1 MNIRFREE
9 TFRGD
14 YSYRNSDEGVKRFPF
29 PFGLDEYMYSV
40 NIERHNGGPAGSI
53 YEFAFDVDEHYVA
66 ECRDRAITLER
77 DPGRCISLPH
87 MIDAEWDVLE
97 LIMTSLARDYP
108 EHFRLRQDGKHWHWT
123 NLPLGIEQGFV
134 FGDVATLP
142 CPPFEYITRQTQG
155 DFVIMDQ
162 RDGDLWADSGMITS
176 QADWSLSFDVGMSF
190 KEWHGPVPRAHEIG
204 VFDRALKYLLML
216 QLGQPVRRLNWTMT
230 VNPRLDTAPETYP
243 EWGPDR
249 ASVTPQNVPEKVH
262 LRVELQALFR
272 LPRSNGVLFSI
283 RAYLASVGDLA
294 RYPRW
299 GKRLHRVLRDLPQDL
314 AEYKGLV
321 RYKPM
326 VVEWL
331 SQHDDGAPVEPG
343 THPE

>member
-1 MNIRFREE
+1 MGIAFHEE
-9 TFRGD
+9 TFRD
-14 YSYRNSDEGVKRFPF
+14 TYTYYNSDEGIRRFPF
-29 PFGLDEYMYSV
+29 PFGQDEYMYSV
-40 NIERHNGGPAGSI
+40 NIEPHSGGKSGSV
-53 YEFAFDVDEHYVA
+53 YEHAFDIDEHYIA

-77 DPGRCISLPH
+77 DPGRCESLPH

-108 EHFRLRQDGKHWHWT
+108 EHFQLRQDGKHWFWT
-123 NLPLGIEQGFV
+123 NRPLGIEQSFV
-134 FGDVATLP
+134 FGDASTLP
-142 CPPFEYITRQTQG
+142 CGPFEYVTRQTQG
-155 DFVIMDQ
+155 DFVILDQ
-162 RDGDLWADSGMITS
+162 RDGDLWADSGMITQ
-176 QADWSLSFDVGMSF
+176 QADWSLTFDVGMSF

-216 QLGQPVRRLNWTMT
+216 QLGKPVRRLNWTMT
-230 VNPRLDTAPETYP
+230 INPRLDTAPETYP
-243 EWGPDR
+243 EWGQDR
-249 ASVTPQNVPEKVH
+249 ASVTAENVAKKVH
-262 LRVELQALFR
+262 LRVELQTLFR

-283 RAYLASVGDLA
+283 RGYLASVGDLA

-299 GKRLHRVLRDLPQDL
+299 GRRLHRVLRDLPQDL

-321 RYKPM
+321 RYKPT

-331 SQHDDGAPVEPG
+331 SRLDNGEPVEAG

>member
-1 MNIRFREE
+1 
-9 TFRGD
+9 
-14 YSYRNSDEGVKRFPF
+14 
-29 PFGLDEYMYSV
+29 
-40 NIERHNGGPAGSI
+40 
-53 YEFAFDVDEHYVA
+53 
-66 ECRDRAITLER
+66 
-77 DPGRCISLPH
+77 
-87 MIDAEWDVLE
+87 
-97 LIMTSLARDYP
+97 
-108 EHFRLRQDGKHWHWT
+108 
-123 NLPLGIEQGFV
+123 
-134 FGDVATLP
+134 
-142 CPPFEYITRQTQG
+142 
-155 DFVIMDQ
+155 
-162 RDGDLWADSGMITS
+162 
-176 QADWSLSFDVGMSF
+176 MSF

-216 QLGQPVRRLNWTMT
+216 QLGKPVRRLNWTMT

-243 EWGPDR
+243 EWGQDR
-249 ASVTPQNVPEKVH
+249 ASVTPDNVGKKVH
-262 LRVELQALFR
+262 LRVELQTLFR

-283 RAYLASVGDLA
+283 RGYLASVGDLA

-331 SQHDDGAPVEPG
+331 SRMDDGAPLEPG